1 MIAIE
6 QTLLANYEKQY
17 LFIVTVIIM
26 RFADISALNWTL
38 TLNLVSLVDGILYYV
53 MYPRATKLS
62 RSRGAVACWAKRRWK
77 GFATVKN
84 FLIKK
89 ATTWLTFSGYLSMAS
104 NHQVS
109 SLNVPNRQL
118 LMISILWQSATS
130 WPNQTWLMNH
140 QWKMQIWKDL
150 KLK

>member
-1 MIAIE
+1 MG
-6 QTLLANYEKQY
+6 
-17 LFIVTVIIM
+17 
-26 RFADISALNWTL
+26 FADVPAANWTL
-38 TLNLVSLVDGILYYV
+38 TLFLESLVDDILYYV

-62 RSRGAVACWAKRRWK
+62 RNGGAVACWAKRRWK

-109 SLNVPNRQL
+109 SLNDPNRQP
-118 LMISILWQSATS
+118 LMISILY
-130 WPNQTWLMNH
+130 L
-140 QWKMQIWKDL
+140 
-150 KLK
+150 